1 MRIGQLS
8 ERTGA
13 SPRLLRYY
21 EEQELIGSRRS
32 PNGYREFDEAC
43 VDKVLQVRALIDI
56 GLPTR
61 VIRRVLPCLDR
72 PRDIHF
78 SDATPE
84 TLATLERERDRMA
97 ERIRCLVRNRDAITA
112 YLEAVRLAGRGTPH
126 APQGGERVDGAG
138 VGRPDES
145 DGARVG

>member
-1 MRIGQLS
+1 MRIGELS

-21 EEQELIGSRRS
+21 EEQELIGSRRRA
-32 PNGYREFDEAC
+32 NGYREFDEAC

-61 VIRRVLPCLDR
+61 VIRQILPCLDR

-97 ERIRCLVRNRDAITA
+97 DRIRCLVKNRDAVTA
-112 YLEAVRLAGRGTPH
+112 YLEAVRLAGRS
-126 APQGGERVDGAG
+126 APRPTDGGDLVCAPAG
-138 VGRPDES
+138 GPDTAS
-145 DGARVG
+145 A